1 MPIRRPKSPA
11 RARARKRESIPEGA
25 VHLWHEG
32 ILFLGTGIQ
41 NAPHGHF
48 TASVVIGLDGRFA
61 FRAGR
66 GKWQLLRGIAVAPNV
81 QQQMDC
87 RGAQV
92 AILQIDPET
101 DAYGRMARL
110 FAQHGPVVELA
121 DATLEPLIAL
131 AGAVGAGPDSDP
143 ARLWAE
149 TLDRVA
155 GRWHTPKRTDLR
167 VVQVLD
173 IIKRRF
179 PDSPSLAELAQAVG
193 LSPGRL
199 VHLWKAEVGLSL
211 RRYVLWLRLRHVVSR
226 VTIGDSLTDAAH
238 EAGFA
243 DSAHLSRT
251 FSAMFG
257 LPLSR
262 LFGPAARVRLF
273 LKLPDAE
280 LSGPHGPYDRARW
293 DAAAKTLRR
302 GVVPA

>member
-1 MPIRRPKSPA
+1 MDSV
-11 RARARKRESIPEGA
+11 PEGA

-32 ILFLGTGIQ
+32 ILFIGTGIR
-41 NAPHGHF
+41 NALHGHF
-48 TASVVIGLDGRFA
+48 TASLTFALDGRFA

-66 GKWQLLRGIAVAPNV
+66 GAWRTLRGIAVAPNV

-87 RGAQV
+87 RGHRV

-101 DAYGRMARL
+101 DAYARMARL
-110 FAQHGPVVELA
+110 FAQHGPLVELPETTVERLAAAARALQEGA
-121 DATLEPLIAL
+121 DFDPTRLWSEVLDQV
-131 AGAVGAGPDSDP
+131 AGAWQMP
-143 ARLWAE
+143 AR
-149 TLDRVA
+149 
-155 GRWHTPKRTDLR
+155 TDAR

-173 IIKRRF
+173 IIKREF
-179 PDSPSLAELAQAVG
+179 PVAPTVAELAAAVG

-199 VHLWKAEVGLSL
+199 IHLWKAEVGLSL

-226 VTIGDSLTDAAH
+226 VSIGDSLTDAAH

-273 LKLPDAE
+273 LKLPEAE

-293 DAAAKTLRR
+293 EAAAQTLRR
-302 GVVPA
+302 RGAAASASRE